1 VAVDIRRNSST
12 FGKWVGVELSAE
24 NKRMFWMPAGI
35 AHGFVVLSDSADF
48 VYKATDYYAPE
59 FERTILWNDQDLGIE
74 WSLAGEPVLSS
85 KDVAGKSFREAEV
98 FEK

>member
-1 VAVDIRRNSST
+1 
-12 FGKWVGVELSAE
+12 
-24 NKRMFWMPAGI
+24 MFWMPPGM
-35 AHGFVVLSDSADF
+35 AHGFVVFSDSADF

-59 FERTILWNDQDLGIE
+59 FERTILWNDRDLGIQ
-74 WSLAGEPVLSS
+74 WPLIGEPILSL

>member
-1 VAVDIRRNSST
+1 
-12 FGKWVGVELSAE
+12 
-24 NKRMFWMPAGI
+24 MFWMPAGI